1 MGEPATPS
9 VSDIIIPR
17 AHARVNGWAGW
28 RTLEYH
34 DPAEELAF
42 VAKDFK
48 GMLQYHM
55 GVHWYDARPP
65 PRTEPGTLTLLP
77 CNSLCQLAVLWSGS
91 LALARL

>member
-1 MGEPATPS
+1 MGEPATSAASPT
-9 VSDIIIPR
+9 VSDIIPI

-48 GMLQYHM
+48 GMLRYHV
-55 GVHWYDARPP
+55 GVHWYERANARPP
-65 PRTEPGTLTLLP
+65 PTNR
-77 CNSLCQLAVLWSGS
+77 AMVH
-91 LALARL
+91 